1 MPTTLKH
8 VAKQAGVSLMT
19 VSRVINGK
27 NSVTEETR
35 QHVLRVV
42 DELGYVPHLQ
52 AQRLASGRTRTIV
65 LHYPLSNPR
74 LFSNVIEMNFIT
86 GIAQGAADEEYY
98 FSLMTGALTPAG
110 LLKLCRSVHADG
122 LILMKIALQD
132 WRVELLRE
140 HNYPFV
146 MIGRT
151 ENNRGLAFIDLDF
164 ENAILEAYSHLVS
177 LGHQHIGFLTF
188 PAEWRIEGIGP
199 AVRSMQGFK
208 NVVKRFKLP
217 PLYRESDLIV
227 KRACSAA
234 KSLLAENP
242 QITAI
247 VTMHNTLAVGA
258 IMALQEMGRK
268 VPDDC
273 SIVGLPASD
282 ESELIIPPLTG
293 IEWSMQD
300 IGYQAAKM
308 LIRELN
314 GKCPE
319 PEQIL
324 IPPKLTI
331 RSSTAPA
338 PHQST

>member
-1 MPTTLKH
+1 MPTTLKD
-8 VAKQAGVSLMT
+8 VALKSGVSLMT
-19 VSRVINGK
+19 VSRVVNGK
-27 NSVTEETR
+27 NNVSEDTR
-35 QHVLRVV
+35 QQVLRVI

-52 AQRLASGRTRTIV
+52 AQGLASGKTRTIV

-74 LFSNVIEMNFIT
+74 LFSNVIEMNFII
-86 GIAQGAADEEYY
+86 GIAQGAADEGYY
-98 FSLMTGALTPAG
+98 FSLMTGALTPPD

-122 LILMKIALQD
+122 LILMKVALQD

-140 HNYPFV
+140 HDYPFV

-151 ENNRGLAFIDLDF
+151 ENNEGLAFIDLDF
-164 ENAILEAYSHLVS
+164 ENAILEAYSHLVG
-177 LGHQHIGFLTF
+177 LGHHQIGFLTF
-188 PAEWRIEGIGP
+188 SEEWRSQGIGP
-199 AVRSMQGFK
+199 AVRSMQGFNK
-208 NVVKRFKLP
+208 VVKRFKLA
-217 PLYRESDLIV
+217 PLYRECDLNV
-227 KRACSAA
+227 KRASYAA
-234 KSLLAENP
+234 KSLLAEHS
-242 QITAI
+242 QLTAI

-258 IMALQEMGRK
+258 IMALQELGRK
-268 VPDDC
+268 VPEDC

-308 LIRELN
+308 LVRELN
-314 GKCPE
+314 GECSK

-324 IPPKLTI
+324 IAPKLVV

-338 PHQST
+338 PR

>member
-1 MPTTLKH
+1 MATTLKD
-8 VAKQAGVSLMT
+8 VAKRAGVSLMT
-19 VSRVINGK
+19 VSRVINRK
-27 NSVTEETR
+27 NNVSEETHE
-35 QHVLRVV
+35 QVLGVI
-42 DELGYVPHLQ
+42 DELGYVPHVQ
-52 AQRLASGRTRTIV
+52 AQRLASGKTRTIV
-65 LHYPLSNPR
+65 LHYPLSDPR

-98 FSLMTGALTPAG
+98 FSLMTGGLTPPD

-132 WRVELLRE
+132 WRVELLRKQE
-140 HNYPFV
+140 YPFV

-188 PAEWRIEGIGP
+188 PEEWRVAGIGP
-199 AVRSMQGFK
+199 VVRSMQGFK
-208 NVVKRFKLP
+208 NTIKRFNLTP
-217 PLYRESDLIV
+217 IYRESDLIV
-227 KRACSAA
+227 KRAAFAA
-234 KSLLAENP
+234 KSLLAEHS
-242 QITAI
+242 QLTAI

-258 IMALQEMGRK
+258 IMALQEIGRK

-314 GKCPE
+314 GESGK

-324 IPPKLTI
+324 IAPKLTV

-338 PHQST
+338 PR

>member
-1 MPTTLKH
+1 MPTNLH
-8 VAKQAGVSLMT
+8 DVAQKAGVSLMT
-19 VSRVINGK
+19 VSRVVNGK
-27 NSVTEETR
+27 NNVAEETR
-35 QHVLRVV
+35 HQVLRVI

-98 FSLMTGALTPAG
+98 FSLMTGALTPPG

-140 HNYPFV
+140 HDYPFV

-151 ENNRGLAFIDLDF
+151 ENNQGLAFIDLDF

-188 PAEWRIEGIGP
+188 PTEWRSEGIGP

-208 NVVKRFKLP
+208 NVVKRFKLR
-217 PLYRESDLIV
+217 PLYRECDLIV

-234 KSLLAENP
+234 KSLLAEHSE
-242 QITAI
+242 ITAI

-308 LIRELN
+308 LIRDLN
-314 GKCPE
+314 GPSPA

-331 RSSTAPA
+331 RSSTAP
-338 PHQST
+338 PPR

>member
-1 MPTTLKH
+1 MPTTLQD
-8 VAKQAGVSLMT
+8 VAQKAGVSLMT
-19 VSRVINGK
+19 VSRVVNGK
-27 NSVTEETR
+27 NNVAEETR
-35 QHVLRVV
+35 LQVLRVI

-52 AQRLASGRTRTIV
+52 AQRLASGKTRTIV

-74 LFSNVIEMNFIT
+74 LFSNMIEMNFIT
-86 GIAQGAADEEYY
+86 GIAQGAAEEEYY
-98 FSLMTGALTPAG
+98 FSLMTGALTPPD

-122 LILMKIALQD
+122 LILMKVALRD

-151 ENNRGLAFIDLDF
+151 ENNQGLAFIDLDF

-188 PAEWRIEGIGP
+188 SKEWRSEGIGP

-208 NVVKRFKLP
+208 NAVKRFKLT

-227 KRACSAA
+227 KQAYSAA
-234 KSLLAENP
+234 KSLLTEHP
-242 QITAI
+242 QLTAI
-247 VTMHNTLAVGA
+247 VTMHNTLAVGG
-258 IMALQEMGRK
+258 ILALQEIGRK

-293 IEWSMQD
+293 IEWSFQD

-314 GKCPE
+314 GANRK

-338 PHQST
+338 PR

>member
-1 MPTTLKH
+1 MPTTLQH
-8 VAKQAGVSLMT
+8 VAKKAGVSLMT

-27 NSVTEETR
+27 NNVAEETR
-35 QHVLRVV
+35 QQVLRVI
-42 DELGYVPHLQ
+42 DELGYAPHLQ
-52 AQRLASGRTRTIV
+52 AQRLASGRTRTII

-98 FSLMTGALTPAG
+98 FSLMTGALTPPG

-140 HNYPFV
+140 HDYPFV

-151 ENNRGLAFIDLDF
+151 ENNHGLAFIDLDF
-164 ENAILEAYSHLVS
+164 ENAILEAYAHLVG

-188 PAEWRIEGIGP
+188 PAEWRNEGIGP

-208 NVVKRFKLP
+208 NVVKRFKLR
-217 PLYRESDLIV
+217 PLYRECDLIV

-234 KSLLAENP
+234 KGLLAEHSE
-242 QITAI
+242 ITAI

-258 IMALQEMGRK
+258 IMALQEMGRN

-314 GKCPE
+314 GKSRE

-324 IPPKLTI
+324 IPPKLTL

-338 PHQST
+338 PH

>member
-1 MPTTLKH
+1 
-8 VAKQAGVSLMT
+8 MT
-19 VSRVINGK
+19 VSRVINHK
-27 NSVTEETR
+27 NNVTEETR
-35 QHVLRVV
+35 RQVLKVI

-65 LHYPLSNPR
+65 LHYPLSNPG

-98 FSLMTGALTPAG
+98 FSLMTGALTPTG

-122 LILMKIALQD
+122 LILMKVALQD

-140 HNYPFV
+140 HDYPFV

-151 ENNRGLAFIDLDF
+151 ENNQGLTFIDLDF
-164 ENAILEAYSHLVS
+164 ENAILEAYSHLVG
-177 LGHQHIGFLTF
+177 LGHQHIGFLSF
-188 PAEWRIEGIGP
+188 SKEWRIEGIGP

-217 PLYRESDLIV
+217 PLYRESDLNV
-227 KRACSAA
+227 KRACAA
-234 KSLLAENP
+234 VKSLLAEHSEL
-242 QITAI
+242 TAI

-268 VPDDC
+268 VPEDC

-282 ESELIIPPLTG
+282 EDELIIPPLTG

-308 LIRELN
+308 LIRDLN
-314 GKCPE
+314 GKSPE
-319 PEQIL
+319 PEQML
-324 IPPKLTI
+324 VPPKLTI
-331 RSSTAPA
+331 RRSTAPV
-338 PHQST
+338 PH